1 MIKKIKKQT
10 LDLLLKNPRV
20 FDSYRKFS
28 YKFKNMSE
36 EKLFLRKAAAN
47 IDESVKI
54 IQIGAN
60 DGLRSDPVRE
70 LILDFKC
77 TALLVEADPICF
89 EALKGNYSYLKEK
102 DLIFEHAAIVP
113 SEDNTLSFYSLSDE
127 MRVKFPRDKQ
137 VKLARKASTDKTL
150 FIDYLKEIGVEHPEN
165 AVVEQK
171 VITKTLDDLF
181 NSYFVPNILVIDTE
195 GLDWPLIQSLDFSRY
210 LPEVIYFESKYPP
223 NDQVEQYVLNM
234 LENADYEI
242 HDLENN
248 IGCLHRDRFDRKN

>member
-1 MIKKIKKQT
+1 MIKKIKKLT

-20 FDSYRKFS
+20 YDSYRKVS
-28 YKFKNMSE
+28 DKFKTKSD
-36 EKLFLRKAAAN
+36 EKLFLRRAVN
-47 IDESVKI
+47 NLNEPVKI
-54 IQIGAN
+54 IQIGSN

-70 LILDFKC
+70 LIVDFNC

-89 EALKGNYSYLKEK
+89 EALKGNYSYFKEK
-102 DLIFEHAAIVP
+102 NLIFEHAAIVP

-127 MRVKFPRDKQ
+127 MRANLPRDKQ
-137 VKLARKASTDKTL
+137 VKLARKASIDKTL

-195 GLDWPLIQSLDFSRY
+195 GLDWPLVQSLDFSRY
-210 LPEVIYFESKYPP
+210 LPEVIYFESKYPS
-223 NDQVEQYVLNM
+223 NEQIEQQVLNK

-242 HDLENN
+242 HDLGYN
-248 IGCLHRDRFDRKN
+248 IGCLHKDRFDRKN